1 MIRFSKYFWAHIM
14 AMMGII
20 IAMVSSPFPILYA
33 FIGGWFIGIGL
44 RWARQSGEQD
54 GQN

>member
-1 MIRFSKYFWAHIM
+1 M

-54 GQN
+54 GEN